1 MAAERAAAEH
11 ERDSVKEQLSLAL
24 SQTRALELACQ
35 EWVVEVQREARV
47 RAEATTPP
55 RLCADS
61 VGTDADSTDPPSP
74 RPPPPEWGV
83 ATSGRGLISL
93 VTRADFA
100 RVRAARYLPILCCGD

>member
-47 RAEATTPP
+47 RAEAPLFVLIQSAQTPIQ
-55 RLCADS
+55 L
-61 VGTDADSTDPPSP
+61 T
-74 RPPPPEWGV
+74 PPPPPPSRRFRTGQ
-83 ATSGRGLISL
+83 GG
-93 VTRADFA
+93 
-100 RVRAARYLPILCCGD
+100 